1 VLYRSDAG
9 KKQIS
14 YFRHVRERV
23 RYNPLPRIFIDGL
36 DKLGIK
42 IHLIYLIREGITEG
56 VARPREDGLESC
68 EVGFLGAEDMTE
80 IAQIP
85 YRPVRYE
92 KLQSRLKDGNLCLG
106 AKREGCLVC
115 FTWCNLIRCQSEGY
129 SFLLNDDE
137 AYLFDAYTAFDL
149 RGQGL
154 APALRYRLYEELARM
169 GRTKLYSISERF
181 NAPALRF
188 KLKLGAEILKS
199 NWNITLFRKWYFGPR
214 GQRP

>member
-1 VLYRSDAG
+1 M
-9 KKQIS
+9 S
-14 YFRHVRERV
+14 YLAHLRDKV
-23 RYNPLPRIFIDGL
+23 RYSPLPRIFIDGL
-36 DKLGIK
+36 DKLGIQ
-42 IHLIYLIREGITEG
+42 IHLIYLIREGITGG
-56 VARPREDGLESC
+56 VALQQQDGLEGY

-80 IAQIP
+80 MAQIP

-92 KLQSRLKDGNLCLG
+92 ELQSRLKDGNLCLG
-106 AKREGCLVC
+106 ANRDGHLVA

-129 SFLLNDDE
+129 SFPLNDDE
-137 AYLFDAYTAFDL
+137 AYLFDAYTAADL

-169 GRTKLYSISERF
+169 SRTKLYSITERF

-188 KLKLGAEILKS
+188 KLKLGAGILKS
-199 NWNITLFRKWYFGPR
+199 DWYVTLFRKWHFGPR